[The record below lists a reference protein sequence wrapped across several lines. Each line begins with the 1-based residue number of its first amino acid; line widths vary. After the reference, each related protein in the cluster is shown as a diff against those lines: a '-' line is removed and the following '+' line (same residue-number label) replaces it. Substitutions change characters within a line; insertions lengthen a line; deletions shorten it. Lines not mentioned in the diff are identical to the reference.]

1 MVQSTV
7 SMYKDVLR
15 VATLYMHGPMNV
27 WGSSPANSTCIW
39 LPTCRW
45 QWSED
50 DPHLCIS
57 HILLLGNFGCLS
69 PSLQDTLGLQ
79 VPRAQDCQSQ
89 GVSPARVLVRRLQRR
104 IPHDILLVSHIGLGA
119 WLIELDSRQ
128 LCNLYQPSAVLNTS
142 TYGFSWLS
150 PCQYCEYYLHC
161 KEFLQRWRRA
171 EFLLAA
177 SPRNVA
183 ISIMT

>member
-119 WLIELDSRQ
+119 CLTVGNCAI
-128 LCNLYQPSAVLNTS
+128 YTQPSVFFFFCNFQYLLHTA
-142 TYGFSWLS
+142 
-150 PCQYCEYYLHC
+150 PCDSC
-161 KEFLQRWRRA
+161 
-171 EFLLAA
+171 
-177 SPRNVA
+177 P
-183 ISIMT
+183 IMLCMIHA